1 MFKHDKDL
9 IIKTQ
14 EYDVN
19 TELLKLKFQL
29 KFLKC
34 PEGAGEELSS
44 RISNSVTVC
53 EVEVIKL
60 MNYSS
65 IHRTNTLPVQGTH
78 TWMGLSMTEAV

>member
-1 MFKHDKDL
+1 MFKHHKDL

-19 TELLKLKFQL
+19 TELLKLKFQI

-60 MNYSS
+60 MNF
-65 IHRTNTLPVQGTH
+65 RV
-78 TWMGLSMTEAV
+78 

>member
-1 MFKHDKDL
+1 MFKHHKDL

-19 TELLKLKFQL
+19 TELLKLKFQI
-29 KFLKC
+29 KSLKC

-60 MNYSS
+60 MNYKFDPL
-65 IHRTNTLPVQGTH
+65 HKH
-78 TWMGLSMTEAV
+78 TAGAGKAHLDGPQHD

>member
-1 MFKHDKDL
+1 MFKHHKDL

-19 TELLKLKFQL
+19 TELLKLKFQI

-44 RISNSVTVC
+44 RISNSVIVC

-60 MNYSS
+60 LNFRVRS
-65 IHRTNTLPVQGTH
+65 TAQTH
-78 TWMGLSMTEAV
+78 CRCRESTPGWTSA

>member
-1 MFKHDKDL
+1 MFKHHKDL

-19 TELLKLKFQL
+19 TELLKLKFQI
-29 KFLKC
+29 KSLKC

-53 EVEVIKL
+53 EVEVDPLHK
-60 MNYSS
+60 
-65 IHRTNTLPVQGTH
+65 H
-78 TWMGLSMTEAV
+78 TAGAGKAHLDGPQHD

>member
-1 MFKHDKDL
+1 MFKHHKDL

-19 TELLKLKFQL
+19 TELLKLKFQI

-44 RISNSVTVC
+44 RISNSVIVC
-53 EVEVIKL
+53 EV
-60 MNYSS
+60 
-65 IHRTNTLPVQGTH
+65 
-78 TWMGLSMTEAV
+78 